1 MHKILFICAALLAFT
16 FLINGCGEEVAAPDD
31 PGKGNVIENTA
42 GNYKVYTPPGYS
54 ASGSYPVL
62 YLLHGFGGDENYYIN
77 YFNAPDASDLLIDQG
92 LIYPM
97 IIVMPTGS
105 SPLGG
110 NFYTNSTHISQ
121 IMAGGGGGETAI
133 LDVMAEVEADY
144 AVDTNRR
151 AIAGHSMGGYG
162 ALSIAMNNP
171 GMFASI
177 AVISAPI
184 SFWGTKTAPPHT
196 DITYKGVEELLPTV
210 FTETGY
216 NPSGGG
222 NAMLYKMMMYPS
234 PDRIITSMMFAMA
247 FAFSPTQWDLTDPL
261 NPIPQYVATTIDSII
276 VGVDTT
282 TSPVTYIKQA
292 MWVDLPIGI
301 DGFLDMGVW
310 SRWMAHDCLNRLTNP
325 NINQMANIA
334 GIPLYLDVGADEPTH
349 GLGLNGAHQVF
360 YGAMAAV
367 GMQNQVTMRIFE
379 GEDDVFG
386 SIPAGHKEHTFE
398 RIKRMLI
405 WNSEQLY

>member
-1 MHKILFICAALLAFT
+1 MHKILIICAALLAFT
-16 FLINGCGEEVAAPDD
+16 LLMNGCGEEVAAPDD
-31 PGKGNVIENTA
+31 PTKGNVIENTA
-42 GNYKVYTPPGYS
+42 GHYMVYTPPGYS
-54 ASGSYPVL
+54 ASGSYPVI

-77 YFNAPDASDLLIDQG
+77 YFNAPDASDLLIDQD

-97 IIVMPTGS
+97 IIVMPSGHTQ
-105 SPLGG
+105 LGG
-110 NFYTNSTHISQ
+110 NFYTNSTHI
-121 IMAGGGGGETAI
+121 AELLAVGGETSI

-171 GMFASI
+171 GMFAAISVI
-177 AVISAPI
+177 AAPI
-184 SFWGTKTAPPHT
+184 SFWGTRTAPPHT
-196 DITYKGVEELLPTV
+196 DMTYKGVEELLPSV
-210 FTETGY
+210 LTETGY
-216 NPSGGG
+216 NPSTD
-222 NAMLYKMMMYPS
+222 NVMLYKMKMYPS

-247 FAFSPTQWDLTDPL
+247 YAFSPTQWDLSDPM

-282 TSPVTYIKQA
+282 TTPVTYFKQA
-292 MWVDLPIGI
+292 MWVDLPIGF

-310 SRWMAHDCLNRLTNP
+310 SRWLAHDCLNRLTNP
-325 NINQMANIA
+325 DPNVNQMANIA

-360 YGAMAAV
+360 FGAMQAV
-367 GMQNQVTMRIFE
+367 GLQNQVTMRVFE
-379 GEDDVFG
+379 AEDDVFG
-386 SIPAGHKEHTFE
+386 CIPAGHTEHTFE
-398 RIKRMLI
+398 RVKKLLM